1 MVELDA
7 QVLERLSAY
16 VAHFMAD
23 FGLIVRRYWAEVY
36 LQGLFLDGER
46 KSIQPL
52 AQRVTVPGWSG
63 DTMQALQQFVNQSP
77 WDEQAV
83 LRTYRRLLAAS
94 LADPRGV
101 IVIDDT
107 GFAKKGRHSV
117 GVARQYSGTLGKT
130 DNCQV
135 AVSLHYVAPLG
146 DYPLGLR
153 LFLPEEWT
161 KQAERLRSVGVPLTE
176 RAPRTKGEIALA
188 VLDVVRG
195 VRLPHQAVVADAGY
209 GASGEFRRALDK
221 RGERYVVGVNGQEV
235 VFRRAPKWEVRTAA
249 VLRGRPASRW
259 YLTEQTPATH
269 QHQTAG
275 RAPEA
280 DVVQLARGH
289 QRCLGSRVCLGPC
302 VAGPRLAVRTCR
314 PGRPEPQSRGA
325 LVAGRMAAG
334 WFDSLRAVQSASPQH
349 PGAGSQPV
357 EDALARRAGLS
368 TVERGTRSGPLRRAL
383 LVGLPPPCDAVLPGI
398 RVSGTGA
405 VARHAH

>member
-1 MVELDA
+1 MELDA
-7 QVLERLSAY
+7 EVLERLSAY
-16 VAHFMAD
+16 AAEFIAD
-23 FGLIVRRYWAEVY
+23 FGLIIRRYWAEVY

-83 LRTYRRLLAAS
+83 LRTYRRVLAAS
-94 LADPRGV
+94 LADPAGV

-135 AVSLHYVAPLG
+135 AVSLHYAAPLG
-146 DYPLGLR
+146 DYPLALR

-161 KQAERLRSVGVPLTE
+161 SQLERLHSVGVPPSEQT
-176 RAPRTKGEIALA
+176 PKTKGEIALE

-195 VRLPHQAVVADAGY
+195 EGLPHQAVVADAGY
-209 GASGEFRRALDK
+209 GASGEFRQGLEK

-235 VFRRAPKWEVRTAA
+235 VFRRAPTWEVRSAA

-259 YLTEQTPATH
+259 YLTAQTPA
-269 QHQTAG
+269 
-275 RAPEA
+275 PISIK
-280 DVVQLARGH
+280 QLAE
-289 QRCLGSRVCLGPC
+289 QLK
-302 VAGPRLAVRTCR
+302 RT
-314 PGRPEPQSRGA
+314 
-325 LVAGRMAAG
+325 
-334 WFDSLRAVQSASPQH
+334 
-349 PGAGSQPV
+349 
-357 EDALARRAGLS
+357 
-368 TVERGTRSGPLRRAL
+368 
-383 LVGLPPPCDAVLPGI
+383 
-398 RVSGTGA
+398 
-405 VARHAH
+405 

>member
-1 MVELDA
+1 MELDA
-7 QVLERLSAY
+7 EVLGRLSEY
-16 VAHFMAD
+16 VAEFMAE
-23 FGLIVRRYWAEVY
+23 FGLIIRRYWAEVY

-153 LFLPEEWT
+153 LFLPEAWT
-161 KQAERLRSVGVPLTE
+161 SQG
-176 RAPRTKGEIALA
+176 
-188 VLDVVRG
+188 
-195 VRLPHQAVVADAGY
+195 
-209 GASGEFRRALDK
+209 
-221 RGERYVVGVNGQEV
+221 
-235 VFRRAPKWEVRTAA
+235 
-249 VLRGRPASRW
+249 
-259 YLTEQTPATH
+259 
-269 QHQTAG
+269 
-275 RAPEA
+275 APEH
-280 DVVQLARGH
+280 GG
-289 QRCLGSRVCLGPC
+289 CP
-302 VAGPRLAVRTCR
+302 TC
-314 PGRPEPQSRGA
+314 
-325 LVAGRMAAG
+325 
-334 WFDSLRAVQSASPQH
+334 
-349 PGAGSQPV
+349 GAGAQ
-357 EDALARRAGLS
+357 DQR
-368 TVERGTRSGPLRRAL
+368 
-383 LVGLPPPCDAVLPGI
+383 
-398 RVSGTGA
+398 
-405 VARHAH
+405 